1 VTAFHTVRT
10 PLYLTRHAVRSPK
23 GLGVALHRTWHWV
36 SDREGHP
43 LRIHAVESRDPKQY
57 AVLARIRKERVRRRL
72 VVLGLTLAALA
83 IVSGVVSTWPPGRW
97 VLLAGLLG
105 TRRPDS
111 IRRGH

>member
-1 VTAFHTVRT
+1 VR
-10 PLYLTRHAVRSPK
+10 P
-23 GLGVALHRTWHWV
+23 
-36 SDREGHP
+36 
-43 LRIHAVESRDPKQY
+43 
-57 AVLARIRKERVRRRL
+57 RL